1 MGRIYLPPTEPVD
14 PDETE
19 DVESSASP
27 SSTGRIYVS
36 PPEPVAEVAD
46 DAAPDAD
53 AGKEGDSAEKP
64 ETVTVTEPAEVKPG
78 PPPPKKAAT
87 AQRGKTTS

>member
-14 PDETE
+14 PEEAE

-27 SSTGRIYVS
+27 KSTGRIYVS
-36 PPEPVAEVAD
+36 PPEPVTEAAD

-53 AGKEGDSAEKP
+53 DGKEGDSDGKP
-64 ETVTVTEPAEVKPG
+64 ETVTVTEPSEVKPG
-78 PPPPKKAAT
+78 PPPPKKAT
-87 AQRGKTTS
+87 GQRCKTTS